1 MIVVDTNIISYLY
14 LRGERTEQAEMALL
28 KDAEWVA
35 PILWKSEFRNVLAQ
49 YMRKDLVSFGDALR
63 IVDEA
68 ERLMEG
74 MEFEVSSIEVLQ
86 LVEESACSAYDC
98 EFVAL
103 ARDLG
108 VTLVTVDKKILKEF
122 PMDAVSLEKFVAVDG
137 WRQGADVS

>member
-122 PMDAVSLEKFVAVDG
+122 PMDAVSLEEFVAVDG